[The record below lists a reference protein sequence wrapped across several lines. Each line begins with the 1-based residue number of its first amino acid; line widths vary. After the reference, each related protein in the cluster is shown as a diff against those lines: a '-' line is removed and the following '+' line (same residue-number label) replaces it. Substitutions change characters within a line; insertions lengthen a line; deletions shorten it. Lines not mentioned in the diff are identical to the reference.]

1 MASQLDVAKGR
12 EIVAR
17 WCNLAE
23 RRLDYLTELFDS
35 GRWRRFHSEE
45 AFLQNV
51 REAKVAVE
59 AWRDL
64 LSREASRDNRP
75 IDLSWLGRG
84 RTAPPQNKFRRDA
97 KTQDYR
103 PTDYKPADD
112 RPFDPKPFDPKPL
125 DTKPID
131 TKSFDSRPVGF
142 EPPDFQP
149 LNFRPSRP
157 AAIWP
162 LSPTTL
168 PPVEDIPVAPPP
180 EISIIPLEDDVLN
193 EAESAVMSEDAFAAV
208 LDLATIAARYPI
220 LRNTL

>member
-17 WCNLAE
+17 WHHLAE
-23 RRLDYLTELFDS
+23 QRLNYLTELFDS

-45 AFLQNV
+45 AFLENV

-75 IDLSWLGRG
+75 IDLSWLGRS

-97 KTQDYR
+97 KTQDPR
-103 PTDYKPADD
+103 PADH
-112 RPFDPKPFDPKPL
+112 RPADYRPFDPKPL
-125 DTKPID
+125 DTK
-131 TKSFDSRPVGF
+131 SLDSRPEGF

-157 AAIWP
+157 AAPWP
-162 LSPTTL
+162 LSPRTS
-168 PPVEDIPVAPPP
+168 PPVTDVPVAPPR

-193 EAESAVMSEDAFAAV
+193 EAESTAMSEDAFAAV

>member
-23 RRLDYLTELFDS
+23 QRLSYLTELFDS

-45 AFLQNV
+45 AFLENV

-59 AWRDL
+59 VWRDL

-84 RTAPPQNKFRRDA
+84 RKTSPQNKFQRDR
-97 KTQDYR
+97 KTQNFE
-103 PTDYKPADD
+103 PLE
-112 RPFDPKPFDPKPL
+112 FKPL
-125 DTKPID
+125 DSGPPPRSADIPIALPQA
-131 TKSFDSRPVGF
+131 RPV
-142 EPPDFQP
+142 
-149 LNFRPSRP
+149 
-157 AAIWP
+157 
-162 LSPTTL
+162 L
-168 PPVEDIPVAPPP
+168 PEHKNVA
-180 EISIIPLEDDVLN
+180 EETRSA
-193 EAESAVMSEDAFAAV
+193 EAMSEAAFAAV